1 MSGRDVVLGSFS
13 SPMSSASSN
22 AVAPPVG
29 LVTKL
34 FYGLG
39 SVAFGIKDNG
49 FQTFIL
55 LFYSQL
61 VGLPANWV
69 GGAIFVALVVDAFMD
84 PIVGQISDQ
93 WRSKWGRRHPFMY
106 FAALPVAISYV
117 ALWNPP
123 HLTPQLT
130 VVYLTVV
137 AIVVRTFITFYEI
150 PSSALAPELTED
162 YDERT
167 AILGYRY
174 MFGWL
179 GGLGMTFLAFAV
191 FLANT
196 AKYPVGQLNP
206 EGYSRY
212 GLVSAV
218 VMFFVIIISSA
229 GTHRRIPY
237 LRKPATGPKR
247 SMFAY
252 VGEMLSTLSNRSF
265 LMMLGVGLFTAMGQ
279 GLNFALSI
287 YFATWFWEFNSSQIL
302 MLIAM
307 GFAGAVV
314 AMVLAPWLSRAF
326 GKKPAALVTLAL
338 GVISV
343 SSPILL
349 RLAGLMPANHT
360 PLLLPTLLAFG
371 AFSSSLGISASI
383 LISSMI
389 ADVVEDSELKTG
401 RRSEGLFFAAS
412 AFVNKT
418 VTGAGV
424 FISGLVLTYV
434 HFPTRARPGHVPQD
448 ILDHLA
454 LTYIPAYAVLYGIAF
469 LFMLGYRISRTSH
482 HDNLRRLA
490 DAAAAA
496 ELVEEAGVTAT
507 H

>member
-1 MSGRDVVLGSFS
+1 MGRLGLGPSMSAT
-13 SPMSSASSN
+13 PSAAGAAP
-22 AVAPPVG
+22 AVT
-29 LVTKL
+29 LTTKL

-39 SVAFGIKDNG
+39 WVAFGIKDNG

-69 GGAIFVALVVDAFMD
+69 GGAIFAALVVDAFMD
-84 PIVGQISDQ
+84 PIVGQMSDH
-93 WRSKWGRRHPFMY
+93 WRSRWGRRHPFMY
-106 FAALPVAISYV
+106 AAALPVAVSYL

-123 HLTPQLT
+123 HLTPELT

-137 AIVVRTFITFYEI
+137 AVIVRTFITFYEI
-150 PSSALAPELTED
+150 PSTALAPELTED
-162 YDERT
+162 YDQRT

-179 GGLGMTFLAFAV
+179 GGLGMTALAYLV
-191 FLANT
+191 FLVPSAR
-196 AKYPVGQLNP
+196 YPVGQLNP
-206 EGYSRY
+206 VGYSQY
-212 GLVSAV
+212 GAVSAAVMFVVILVSA
-218 VMFFVIIISSA
+218 A

-237 LRKPATGPKR
+237 LRLPAAGPRR
-247 SMFAY
+247 SLGAY
-252 VGEMLSTLSNRSF
+252 AGEMLSTLRHRSF
-265 LMMLGVGLFTAMGQ
+265 LMMLGVGLFAAMGQ

-287 YFATWFWEFNSSQIL
+287 YFATWFWELTTVQIL
-302 MLIAM
+302 ALIAM
-307 GFAGAVV
+307 GFTGAVV
-314 AMVLAPWLSRAF
+314 AMVLAPWLSRTF

-360 PLLLPTLLAFG
+360 PALLPTLLAFG
-371 AFSSSLGISASI
+371 AVSSSLGISASI

-389 ADVVEDSELKTG
+389 ADVVEDSEIRTG

-424 FISGLVLTYV
+424 FISGLVLAYV
-434 HFPTRARPGHVPQD
+434 HFPARAKPGQVPQS

-454 LTYIPAYAVLYGIAF
+454 LTYIPAYAILYAIAF
-469 LFMLGYRISRTSH
+469 LFMLGYGISRTSH

-496 ELVEEAGVTAT
+496 ELVEEAGVSAT

>member
-1 MSGRDVVLGSFS
+1 MS
-13 SPMSSASSN
+13 SPSPNGA
-22 AVAPPVG
+22 APPVG
-29 LVTKL
+29 LGTKL

-39 SVAFGIKDNG
+39 SIAFGIKDNG

-84 PIVGQISDQ
+84 PIVGQMSDN

-106 FAALPVAISYV
+106 IAALPVAVSYL

-123 HLTPQLT
+123 ALSPQLM

-137 AIVVRTFITFYEI
+137 AIVVRTFITFFEI
-150 PSSALAPELTED
+150 PSSALAPELTDD

-179 GGLGMTFLAFAV
+179 GGLGMTFLAYKY
-191 FLANT
+191 FLVPNAH
-196 AKYPVGQLNP
+196 YSVGQLNP

-218 VMFFVIIISSA
+218 VMFFVILISAA
-229 GTHRRIPY
+229 GTHGRIPY
-237 LRKPATGPKR
+237 LRQPPAGPRR
-247 SMFAY
+247 SLGAY
-252 VGEMLSTLSNRSF
+252 AGEMLSTLKHRSF
-265 LMMLGVGLFTAMGQ
+265 LMMLGVGLFAAMGQ

-287 YFATWFWEFNSSQIL
+287 YFATWFWELNSSQIL
-302 MLIAM
+302 ILIAM

-314 AMVLAPWLSRAF
+314 AMVLAPRLSKAF

-343 SSPILL
+343 SAPILL
-349 RLAGLMPANHT
+349 RIGGFMPANHT
-360 PLLLPTLLAFG
+360 PVLLPTLLAFS
-371 AFSSSLGISASI
+371 AFSSSIGISASI

-424 FISGLVLTYV
+424 FISGLVLSYV
-434 HFPTRARPGHVPQD
+434 HFPARAKPGHVPQE
-448 ILDHLA
+448 ILRHLA
-454 LTYIPAYAVLYGIAF
+454 LTYIPAYAVLYAIAF
-469 LFMLGYRISRTSH
+469 LFMLGYGISRTSH

-496 ELVEEAGVTAT
+496 ELAEEAGLPTT